1 MVDIDDRTGT
11 ERARCEENEA
21 SLAGEDSSIMR
32 FAVSK
37 SNGSAAG
44 VIGFISYIDT
54 YYQTVFAEGNCLKCF
69 KVLS

>member
-1 MVDIDDRTGT
+1 MVDIDDSTGT

-21 SLAGEDSSIMR
+21 SLAGEDSSILR

-37 SNGSAAG
+37 SNGFVAG
-44 VIGFISYIDT
+44 VNSFISHIGT
-54 YYQTVFAEGNCLKCF
+54 YYQIVFAEGNYLKCF

>member
-1 MVDIDDRTGT
+1 MVDIDDSTGT

-21 SLAGEDSSIMR
+21 SLAGKGGSILG

-37 SNGSAAG
+37 SNGFAAG
-44 VIGFISYIDT
+44 VISFIPHIGT
-54 YYQTVFAEGNCLKCF
+54 YYQTVFTEGNCLKCF